1 MFDLDTYAYTN
12 RWINIHPLEKFAFA
26 LTTMLVCLISPSV
39 VVAWAVLLLM
49 TAAIVKGA
57 GIPAWH
63 FLRLMT
69 VPFSFILT
77 GVLTIAFSVSQHPG
91 GFLFGFTLGS
101 ITVGAS
107 QADLLK
113 AGFIL
118 FKSLGAVSCLYFLSL
133 TTPVLEVISVLR
145 KLKVPSLFAEL
156 MGLVY
161 RFIFVLMDTTSLI
174 RISQTSRLGYASAKN
189 TFRSLSQLISSLFVR
204 SFHRAQELATALM
217 ARNYTGEI
225 RTLEKEYPVSRKNY
239 IVILGIELGL
249 LLLNVMGGGTIH
261 WLS

>member
-12 RWINIHPLEKFAFA
+12 RWIKIHPLEKFVFA
-26 LTTMLVCLISPSV
+26 LATMLVCLISPSV
-39 VVAWAVLLLM
+39 VVVWAVLLLM
-49 TAAIVKGA
+49 TVASTKGA
-57 GIPAWH
+57 GTPVWH
-63 FLRLMT
+63 FLRFMMI
-69 VPFSFILT
+69 PFSFILT
-77 GVLTIAFSVSQHPG
+77 GVLTIAFSVSHDPG
-91 GFLFGFTLGS
+91 GFLFGFTFGS

-107 QADLLK
+107 QANLMK

-145 KLKVPSLFAEL
+145 KLKLPSLFLEL

-161 RFIFVLMDTTSLI
+161 RFIFVLMDTTALI
-174 RISQTSRLGYASAKN
+174 RMSQSSRLGYASAKN

-204 SFHRAQELATALM
+204 SFHRAGELAIALT

-225 RTLEKEYPVSRKNY
+225 RTLEKEYPVSKRNY
-239 IVILGIELGL
+239 AVILGIELGL
-249 LLLNVMGGGTIH
+249 LLLNFT
-261 WLS
+261 

>member
-12 RWINIHPLEKFAFA
+12 RWVHVHPLEKFLFA
-26 LTTMLVCLISPSV
+26 LASMLVCLISPSV
-39 VVAWAVLLLM
+39 VVPWAVSLLM
-49 TAAIVKGA
+49 AAAIVKGA
-57 GIPAWH
+57 GIPARV
-63 FLRLMT
+63 FFRLMT

-77 GVLTIAFSVSQHPG
+77 GVLTIAFSISKDPG
-91 GFLFGFTLGS
+91 GFLFGVAFGS
-101 ITVGAS
+101 FTVGAS
-107 QADLLK
+107 QANLLK

-204 SFHRAQELATALM
+204 SFHRAGELATALT
-217 ARNYTGEI
+217 ARNYTGDI
-225 RTLEKEYPVSRKNY
+225 RTLEKEYPVSRRNY
-239 IVILGIELGL
+239 VVIAGIELGL
-249 LLLNVMGGGTIH
+249 LLLNVYGGRAIP
-261 WLS
+261 WLN